1 MRDPWLDP
9 RRSSCRLALVSKKEA
24 PLSVM
29 WILIGAVVQGSLC
42 WLLREMLVQPVL
54 VPLMESMGDV
64 GGLLTYAVLVAFGAF
79 FGGGLVVAYFSP
91 GDTIKEPAIA
101 ATLAIAFNEIL
112 RLSWDEGAVFSLLG
126 TGIAVLLAYAFALA
140 GAKVGEKLQGDTTE
154 KMRDRG
160 TLLK

>member
-1 MRDPWLDP
+1 VSS
-9 RRSSCRLALVSKKEA
+9 RRWSCTLALVPTKEA
-24 PLSVM
+24 PLALK

-54 VPLMESMGDV
+54 LPLMESMGAV

-101 ATLAIAFNEIL
+101 ATLAISFNEIL
-112 RLSWDEGAVFSLLG
+112 RLTWDEAAQFSLLG
-126 TGIAVLLAYAFALA
+126 TGIAVALAYAFALA
-140 GAKVGEKLQGDTTE
+140 GAKLGEKLQGDTTD